1 MHETHTLTS
10 MFNFSNKNAFSSI
23 IGHSPALASVIR
35 TAQIAAAADVHI
47 LIEGKTGTG
56 KELMAQ
62 ALQKSSKRAD
72 KPFVTINCAALPA
85 ELVESLL
92 FGHEKGAFTGA
103 HERKDGYV
111 QKAQGGTLFLD
122 EIAELPLAL
131 QAKLLRFVESG
142 ECQRVGSHDNE
153 IVDVRILAASNRNLL
168 QLMNEGKFRQD
179 LFYRLSVVTL
189 RLPDLHERRRDIPE
203 LAASFLQQAAQAN
216 HTETCSFSQDALNQL
231 KSYAWPGNI
240 RELKNVCAHVS
251 ALLPGEVINKDNLP
265 LDIRQSKPSTR
276 SGYTLPEHGINMES
290 LEIDLIRQALSY
302 SGGNKSRAARLLGL
316 SRDAFLYRLKKH
328 NL

>member
-1 MHETHTLTS
+1 
-10 MFNFSNKNAFSSI
+10 MFNFSNNDAFSTI
-23 IGHSPALASVIR
+23 IGHSPALESVIR

-47 LIEGKTGTG
+47 LIEGETGTG

-72 KPFVTINCAALPA
+72 KPFVIINCAALPA

-111 QKAQGGTLFLD
+111 QKAEGGTLFLD
-122 EIAELPLAL
+122 EIGELPLAL

-142 ECQRVGSHDNE
+142 ECQRIGSHE
-153 IVDVRILAASNRNLL
+153 VEVVDVRILAASNRNLL

-179 LFYRLSVVTL
+179 LFYRLSVVPL
-189 RLPDLHERRRDIPE
+189 RLPNLRERRNDIAE
-203 LAASFLQQAAQAN
+203 LTKHFLQQAAERN
-216 HTETCSFSQDALNQL
+216 HTAPCTFSQDALSQL
-231 KSYAWPGNI
+231 KHYAWPGNI

-251 ALLPGEVINKDNLP
+251 ALLPGEVINKENLP
-265 LDIRQSKPSTR
+265 LDIRQCKSSSG
-276 SGYTLPEHGINMES
+276 SGYTLPEQGINMEM
-290 LEIDLIRQALSY
+290 LEIDLIKQALSY
-302 SGGNKSRAARLLGL
+302 SGGNKSRAAKLLGL